1 MADIAVKVE
10 WNPKEGF
17 SAVNQ
22 AGAVIKVGG
31 SPGLEESAP
40 QFKPMQLLLVAVGGC
55 TGIDAISIMQ
65 KQRAEVESMK
75 ISIEGDRAQDHPR
88 VFTNIRIH
96 FDIQA
101 KNVTPEQVKRAL
113 ELSRDKYCSVG
124 NTINKVARL
133 EYSFSLNGQEYQ
145 V

>member
-1 MADIAVKVE
+1 MADISVRVE
-10 WNPKEGF
+10 WNPREGF

-22 AGAVIKVGG
+22 AGAVIRVGG

-40 QFKPMQLLLVAVGGC
+40 QFKPMQLLLVALGGC
-55 TGIDAISIMQ
+55 TGIDAVSIMQ
-65 KQRAEVESMK
+65 KQRIDVESMK

-88 VFTNIRIH
+88 VFTNIRVH

-101 KNVTPEQVKRAL
+101 KNASPDQVKRAL
-113 ELSRDKYCSVG
+113 ELSRDKYCSVA
-124 NTINKVARL
+124 NTINKVAHL
-133 EYSFSLNGQEYQ
+133 EYSFSLNGQVYQ